1 MPITTVPYTQVYGP
15 LSLPGVTCSLWL
27 DGADTNATANIT
39 SGTWLDKSINSY
51 HASSNAGGSPF
62 SMGTI
67 NGLSAVTFPAA
78 SSAAFLPNAALTL
91 SGIVGYN
98 VFFVANTTGVGSGGT
113 RIFSSSSSGSLQFYF
128 IGGSLPVVA
137 GIYDNGANL
146 NISTFNI
153 QSNVPFIYSASLS
166 STAISHWKN
175 GSSAGSIAGSSAVH
189 TSFYIGNLY
198 EPGSTYAFTGQIGE
212 FLIFSGTLTTL
223 QRQQIEGYLAQKW
236 GLTSQLPPGHPGY
249 SRALYATGAYQAVI
263 PFTLTPNQTQIPGF
277 TKTPFNTI
285 INRNLG
291 GVSYFNVGQSYWN
304 SFYQPYLETLV
315 LANSAATHSTVT
327 TITPS
332 SPTGFTATLAP
343 NGNLYIY
350 PWNGS
355 VQITVL
361 TISTGALNYITGTGI
376 NNAAT
381 YYNSCL
387 GPDGN
392 IYYAPYNT
400 AYVGVLYPSPTG
412 GTFSISA
419 ITGTNS
425 QTNGAYCGIVLA
437 PNGKMYC
444 VPRSPP
450 WGGATSVGIIDPIE
464 KTFTLMPNSLVATGR
479 GYIGGVLAPNGKIY
493 CIPFGDSLATSVGI
507 IDPMANT
514 FTLMPNSS
522 VTTLEANTGGV
533 LAPNGKIYC
542 CAMNATY
549 IGIIDPVANTFNS
562 TSITGAPGS
571 TSYGDGCLGPNG
583 KIYLP
588 PRNGVTFGVIDPVAG
603 TLTTGVLSGSE
614 FAVSILGSDGKIYL
628 PSATSSKIG
637 VLSFSGVAQLPDLK
651 FCLSAYYN
659 KT

>member
-15 LSLPGVTCSLWL
+15 LSLPGVTCQLWL
-27 DGADTNATANIT
+27 DGADPEGNGAIPTNGITLSRWVDKSGIGNTATAYTTGATYSTTDKSLLFNGTTDYYATNYTSVPTNESFFAVFSTDGSKNTTWNDIIGTTAFYGRNFNIVFT
-39 SGTWLDKSINSY
+39 NGIGWRATYDTWGTGNNSFSGTFSINTVTL
-51 HASSNAGGSPF
+51 AEGILSNGYGSATLNGGTF
-62 SMGTI
+62 STPVNQG
-67 NGLSAVTFPAA
+67 
-78 SSAAFLPNAALTL
+78 L
-91 SGIVGYN
+91 SGIS
-98 VFFVANTTGVGSGGT
+98 NTN
-113 RIFSSSSSGSLQFYF
+113 
-128 IGGSLPVVA
+128 IGA
-137 GIYDNGANL
+137 GIGADFFKGK
-146 NISTFNI
+146 IFEI
-153 QSNVPFIYSASLS
+153 VIYNSVL
-166 STAISHWKN
+166 
-175 GSSAGSIAGSSAVH
+175 G
-189 TSFYIGNLY
+189 TS
-198 EPGSTYAFTGQIGE
+198 
-212 FLIFSGTLTTL
+212 
-223 QRQQIEGYLAQKW
+223 QRQAIEGYLAQKW
-236 GLTSQLPPGHPGY
+236 GLTSSLPGGHPGY
-249 SRALYATGAYQAVI
+249 SQTLYATGAYQPVI
-263 PFTLTPNQTQIPGF
+263 PFTLTPNQTQIPNF

-291 GVSYFNVGQSYWN
+291 GVSYYNLGQSYWN

-350 PWNGS
+350 PWN
-355 VQITVL
+355 VTAQITVL
-361 TISTGALNYITGTGI
+361 TISTGALNYMTGTGI
-376 NNAAT
+376 TNTAT

-400 AYVGVLYPSPTG
+400 ASVGVLYPSPTG

-444 VPRSPP
+444 VPRSY
-450 WGGATSVGIIDPIE
+450 GGATSVGIIDPIA
-464 KTFTLMPNSLVATGR
+464 KTFTTMPNSSVATGN

-493 CIPFGDSLATSVGI
+493 CIPFADSVATSVGI
-507 IDPMANT
+507 IDPVANT

-522 VTTLEANTGGV
+522 VTTFGANTGGV

-542 CAMNATY
+542 CAMDATY
-549 IGIIDPVANTFNS
+549 IGIIDPVLNTFNS

-588 PRNGVTFGVIDPVAG
+588 PRNGASFGVIDPVAG

-614 FAVSILGSDGKIYL
+614 FGVSILGSDGKIYL

-637 VLSFSGVAQLPDLK
+637 VLSFSGVTQLPDLK